1 MITKCGRRS
10 RIRCLAR
17 TVAAT
22 IALLI
27 ATATATADVAHAGS
41 APQSPSSAASPQVTG
56 PVTGGTGTIELQGT
70 AFDLSKAG
78 YEQSEYFLSGTADS
92 YQPVS
97 PLTADGTWTVKPAST
112 AAYTTR
118 VVVDRPRDPRRF
130 NGTVVVEW
138 LNVSGG
144 VDGAIS
150 WVQAHNELIREG
162 YAWVGVSAQAVGVNA
177 AKAADPDRYAALSHP
192 GDSYSYDIF
201 SQAGQ
206 AVRDSASTV
215 LGGLRPRT
223 VLGIGES
230 QSAFRLT
237 TYVDAVQ
244 PLVNVYD
251 GILLESRAGWA
262 APLSQAPEADV
273 PTPSVVS
280 IRTDL
285 RVPVLTFETET
296 DVLSLG
302 YLAARQPDSASFR
315 LWEVA
320 GTAHADTYITPVGP
334 TDTGNGQGDIQAF
347 ETMLDPPTTPDPS
360 HPQVSCSTPINA
372 GPAHYVLEAAVHALN
387 RWATTGAAPA
397 PAPRLEVTSDSTPS
411 FVLDANGNVKGG
423 IRTPSV
429 DIPVA
434 TLSGLGQTGS
444 QFCFL
449 FGTTVPFSAE
459 KLAALYPTHA
469 WFVSR
474 WATATRLATAAGH
487 IRPADAAALVI
498 AAADSTVGS

>member
-1 MITKCGRRS
+1 MT
-10 RIRCLAR
+10 
-17 TVAAT
+17 AT

-27 ATATATADVAHAGS
+27 AATTADIAHADS
-41 APQSPSSAASPQVTG
+41 APPSPSSAASPQVTG
-56 PVTGGTGTIELQGT
+56 PVTGGAGTIQLQDT
-70 AFDLSKAG
+70 AFDLSQVG
-78 YEQSEYFLSGTADS
+78 YQQSEYFLSGTADS
-92 YQPVS
+92 YQPVNS
-97 PLTADGTWTVKPAST
+97 LTTDGKWTVEPAST
-112 AAYTTR
+112 APYTTR
-118 VVVDRPRDPRRF
+118 IVVNRPKDPRRF
-130 NGTVVVEW
+130 NGTVLVEW

-144 VDGAIS
+144 TDAGIA

-177 AKAADPDRYAALSHP
+177 TKTADPDRYAALSHP

-215 LGGLRPRT
+215 LGGLQPHK

-251 GILLESRAGWA
+251 GILLESRAGFSA
-262 APLSQAPEADV
+262 ALSEAPQADV
-273 PTPSVVS
+273 PVPDGLTT
-280 IRTDL
+280 RTDL

-296 DVLSLG
+296 DVLALG
-302 YLAARQPDSASFR
+302 YLAARQPDAANFR

-320 GTAHADTYITPVGP
+320 GTSHADTYITPVGP

-347 ETMLDPPTTPDPS
+347 NTLLDPPTTPDPS

-372 GPAHYVLEAAVHALN
+372 GQAHYVLEAAVHALN
-387 RWATTGAAPA
+387 QWTTTGVAPA
-397 PAPRLEVTSDSTPS
+397 PAPRLEVTSDSTS
-411 FVLDANGNVKGG
+411 FVLDADGNAKGG
-423 IRTPSV
+423 IRTPAV
-429 DIPVA
+429 DVPVA

-459 KLAALYPTHA
+459 KLASLYPTHSQ
-469 WFVSR
+469 FVTR
-474 WATATRLATAAGH
+474 WATSTARATAAGYL
-487 IRPADAAALVI
+487 RPADATALVI
-498 AAADSTVGS
+498 AAADSTVGG